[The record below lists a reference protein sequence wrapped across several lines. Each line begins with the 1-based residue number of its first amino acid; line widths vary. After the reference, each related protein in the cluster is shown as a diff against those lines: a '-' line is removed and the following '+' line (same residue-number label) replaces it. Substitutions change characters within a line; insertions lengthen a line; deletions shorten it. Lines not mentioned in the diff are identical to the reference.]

1 MNERSS
7 IFVCKGCCSF
17 GGKGRLIGVYL
28 SGALFAI
35 AWWAFID
42 GLCIS
47 EAGLAGFEDWV
58 GGILTTL
65 GMIIINLIDK
75 ESIRGSDYDDHHT
88 WRARLFLF
96 FGFTLMAGGLSGSV
110 AVLVVKYT
118 SKMDPVP
125 FIGITGVVQTGLL
138 MISAAILWVSQQE
151 QTDSYFNI

>member
-1 MNERSS
+1 MNERSN
-7 IFVCKGCCSF
+7 IFICKGCCSL
-17 GGKGRLIGVYL
+17 GGKGRTIGVYL
-28 SGALFAI
+28 SGALFSI
-35 AWWAFID
+35 AWWVFID

-65 GMIIINLIDK
+65 GLIIINLINK
-75 ESIRGSDYDDHHT
+75 ESLYDDGYGDSHT

-118 SKMDPVP
+118 SKMDPIP
-125 FIGITGVVQTGLL
+125 FIGITEVVQTGLL

-151 QTDSYFNI
+151 QTDNFRI